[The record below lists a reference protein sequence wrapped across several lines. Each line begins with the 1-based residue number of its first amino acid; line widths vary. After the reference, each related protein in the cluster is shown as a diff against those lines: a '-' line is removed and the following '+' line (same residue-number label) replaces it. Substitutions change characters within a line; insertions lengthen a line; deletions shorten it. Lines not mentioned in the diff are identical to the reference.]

1 MRVSYKFTREERK
14 KRESFELTKKF
25 YDTLQKELRKIEQ
38 NFLILTVQLI
48 VSLGV
53 YWYGIDLY
61 YKHKYSAILVIASVL
76 AIFVLIVMWFS
87 SNIFA
92 YTYRSNQI
100 VLSKIERKF
109 LLCGEIVPENW
120 CRIKNQENN
129 NQENNKDKSKFIDTP
144 EIYKFFKLAAF
155 CTGLLIVVLDL
166 CLIKFAEIWQCIIIC
181 PLPLV
186 VIIVFFAFSFCWFR
200 WGNNFLE
207 KLLNKLCNKSY
218 ADRLNELKKGEE
230 KKREEEEKEKN

>member
-1 MRVSYKFTREERK
+1 
-14 KRESFELTKKF
+14 
-25 YDTLQKELRKIEQ
+25 
-38 NFLILTVQLI
+38 VQLI

-61 YKHKYSAILVIASVL
+61 YKYKCPAILVIASVL
-76 AIFVLIVMWFS
+76 AIFVLIVIWFS

-109 LLCGEIVPENW
+109 LLCGEIVPGNW
-120 CRIKNQENN
+120 CKIKNPENSN
-129 NQENNKDKSKFIDTP
+129 SEKNKDKSELIDSP

-181 PLPLV
+181 PLL
-186 VIIVFFAFSFCWFR
+186 VIIVFFALSFCWFR

-207 KLLNKLCNKSY
+207 KLLNKLKLCNESY
-218 ADRLNELKKGEE
+218 AYRLNELKKEEEKEE
-230 KKREEEEKEKN
+230 KKRKEEEEKN